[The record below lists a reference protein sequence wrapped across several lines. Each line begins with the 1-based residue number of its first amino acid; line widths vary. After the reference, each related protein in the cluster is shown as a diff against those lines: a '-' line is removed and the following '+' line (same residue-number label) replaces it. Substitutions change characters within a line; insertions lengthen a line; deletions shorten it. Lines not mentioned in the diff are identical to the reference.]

1 MKRYRLVLHRTNAS
15 KKARLEDVMTKQFN
29 SWQEAELYGNAFVAK
44 MKSLGSD
51 NLWNYTTEDT
61 KYSDVEP

>member
-1 MKRYRLVLHRTNAS
+1 MKRYRLILHRTNAT
-15 KKARLEDVMTKQFN
+15 KRARLEDVMTKQFH

-51 NLWNYTTEDT
+51 NLWDYTTEDT
-61 KYSDVEP
+61 MYSCEEP